1 MTFPGMSLP
10 EVIMMAHSL
19 EPGLPPDVGSRS
31 RSRSDVLDTAVRPSM
46 RGSNP
51 K

>member
-1 MTFPGMSLP
+1 MTFPGMSLR

-31 RSRSDVLDTAVRPSM
+31 RSDVLDTAVRPSM